1 MIETTIE
8 KGVPTD
14 VDELD
19 NLYNDLNDFLASD
32 INHPGWIKGIYPVR
46 ENAESGIDEQNLYV
60 VRHEGQIIG
69 SIILNHHPEKAYE
82 TASWGID
89 SEYSQIFVIHTLVVH
104 PSFLKAGIGK
114 KMIAFACELG
124 KELQIK
130 AIRLDVYENNIPA
143 IGLYEKFGFKYID
156 TVDLGLGDYGLH
168 RFRLYEKV
176 L

>member
-8 KGVPTD
+8 KGILTD
-14 VDELD
+14 IDELEQ
-19 NLYNDLNDFLASD
+19 LYNDLNDFLASD

-46 ENAESGIDEQNLYV
+46 ENAESSIDEQNLYV

-69 SIILNHHPEKAYE
+69 SIILNHHPKKAYE

-124 KELQIK
+124 KETL
-130 AIRLDVYENNIPA
+130 IPS
-143 IGLYEKFGFKYID
+143 YQ
-156 TVDLGLGDYGLH
+156 
-168 RFRLYEKV
+168 
-176 L
+176 